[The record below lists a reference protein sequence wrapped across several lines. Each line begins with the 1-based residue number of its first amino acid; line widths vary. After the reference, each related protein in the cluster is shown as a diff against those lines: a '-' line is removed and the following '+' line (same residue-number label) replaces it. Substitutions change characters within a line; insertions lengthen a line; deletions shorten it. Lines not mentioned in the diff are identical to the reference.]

1 MNLGVHKLEK
11 MKSSH
16 SMWVKNVKR
25 LIQKI
30 RIALFLTVSI
40 FCFLTTAWDLFPRN
54 WDNFSV
60 HIEFLIVHLFVI
72 NIVSS
77 SLVYKVKPDFK

>member
-1 MNLGVHKLEK
+1 
-11 MKSSH
+11 
-16 SMWVKNVKR
+16 MWVKNVKR

-40 FCFLTTAWDLFPRN
+40 FCFLTTAWDLFQRK